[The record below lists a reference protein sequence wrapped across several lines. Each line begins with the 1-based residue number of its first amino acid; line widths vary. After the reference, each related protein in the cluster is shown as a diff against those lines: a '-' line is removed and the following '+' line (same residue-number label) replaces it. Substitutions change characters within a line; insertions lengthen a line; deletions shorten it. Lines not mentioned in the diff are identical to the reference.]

1 MSINYLNFKS
11 GKKYKLIK
19 VPDHTTVDLDGW
31 PVLGAVG
38 ECKFTSSINGVAMDF
53 GGETIIMPPECLE
66 EYSEKSENVDPIP
79 DNILVTLMLENPQG
93 VLKILRGLWRMTK
106 HPTIKDL
113 MERSVLPIDNTN
125 TTSTTIDLTNKTK
138 EDFKGDWNQWE
149 DYCKLTG
156 DYCKL
161 TGAMGS
167 ESGMIATD

>member
-19 VPDHTTVDLDGW
+19 VPDHTVVDLDGW
-31 PVLGAVG
+31 PIRGAVG
-38 ECKFTSSINGVAMDF
+38 ECKFTSSINGVGMDF
-53 GGETIIMPPECLE
+53 GGETIIVPPECLE
-66 EYSEKSENVDPIP
+66 EYLEKSENVDPIP

-113 MERSVLPIDNTN
+113 MERSILPVDPTD
-125 TTSTTIDLTNKTK
+125 TSTPAKATVAIDLTNKTK
-138 EDFKGDWNQWE
+138 EDFKGNWNQWE

-156 DYCKL
+156 
-161 TGAMGS
+161 AMENEG
-167 ESGMIATD
+167 GMVATD